1 MSDARAQLIQAVARA
16 VMEGDV
22 QTVGIDGVDG
32 AGKTTF
38 ADKLGS
44 ELRSQEC
51 RIQRLRADDF
61 LNPPEVR
68 HRLGRDS
75 PEGFWLDS
83 YDLHALAS
91 AVAQPR
97 EAVLIVDGLF
107 LHRDELVDLW
117 DLSVFLDVPF
127 GLSTARVAKRD
138 GTEPDPEHESQR
150 RYVEGQKIYFRECSP
165 LTRATLVID
174 NSDLERPQL
183 SRY

>member
-1 MSDARAQLIQAVARA
+1 MSEARAQLIQAVARA
-16 VMEGDV
+16 IVEGDV

-38 ADKLGS
+38 ADELCS
-44 ELRSQEC
+44 ELRGQDCPIE
-51 RIQRLRADDF
+51 QLRADDF
-61 LNPPEVR
+61 LNPPEIR

-91 AVAQPR
+91 AVARPR
-97 EAVLIVDGLF
+97 EAVLVVDGLF

-127 GLSTARVAKRD
+127 GLSVPRVAKRD

-150 RYVEGQKIYFRECSP
+150 RYVEGQNIYFRECSP

-174 NSDLERPQL
+174 NSDLEHPHL
-183 SRY
+183 SKY